1 MRKDNR
7 NLIIGIVVAVVV
19 VIAIII
25 GIIVGNS
32 AKPAD
37 DGGEPGPS
45 EPTADYSMID
55 EIIGFGDYGAMEIQ
69 AKSIQN
75 GEMTGKIVQIDGIVS
90 HPMSKYS
97 IVEEDENGNGI
108 GTEFVIEGVDEDGY
122 PQDGDHIIITGEII
136 EKEPLY
142 FVIKTTPEYVSILET
157 PEESE

>member
-7 NLIIGIVVAVVV
+7 NLIIGIVAAVVV

-45 EPTADYSMID
+45 EPTADYSMVD
-55 EIIGFGDYGAMEIQ
+55 EVIGFGDYGAMEIQ

-97 IVEEDENGNGI
+97 IIEEDENGNGI

>member
-7 NLIIGIVVAVVV
+7 NLIIGIVVVVVV

-45 EPTADYSMID
+45 EPTADYSMVD

>member
-7 NLIIGIVVAVVV
+7 NLIIGIVAAVVV

-25 GIIVGNS
+25 GIIVGNN

-45 EPTADYSMID
+45 EPTADYSMVD
-55 EIIGFGDYGAMEIQ
+55 EVIGFGDYGAMEIQ

-97 IVEEDENGNGI
+97 IIEEDENGNGI

>member
-45 EPTADYSMID
+45 EPTADYSMVD
-55 EIIGFGDYGAMEIQ
+55 EVIGFGDYGAMEIQ